1 VAETG
6 SPLEVVDLG
15 PAEIPEGV
23 GVCARGMRDN
33 PLHVAAFG
41 PDPERRVRAL
51 TRLFASFFSIF
62 EGQEPF
68 GLRRDAVLV
77 AATGVGPPGCCPNR
91 PTAGQRLR
99 LTPTVLGLG
108 PRTAART
115 SSWMKVW
122 ADRDPDEPHS
132 HLGPL
137 AVDAHLQGQGIGTVL
152 LAEYCRRL
160 DAAGQ
165 TGYLE
170 TDRPENVRFYERGGF
185 EVIGEA
191 EAIGVPNWFMRRE
204 PQPAG
209 PSSPGA

>member
-1 VAETG
+1 VTETA
-6 SPLEVVDLG
+6 SELEVVDLG

-41 PDPERRVRAL
+41 SDPERRVLAL
-51 TRLFASFFSIF
+51 TRLFTAFFSVF

-68 GLRRDAVLV
+68 GLRRGGRLV
-77 AATGVGPPGCCPNR
+77 AATGVGPPGSCPNR

-99 LTPTVLGLG
+99 FTPTVLGLG
-108 PRTAART
+108 PRTAARMG
-115 SSWMKVW
+115 SWMKTW
-122 ADRDPDEPHS
+122 ADHDPDEPHS

-137 AVDAHLQGQGIGTVL
+137 AVDAQLQGQGIGTVL
-152 LAEYCRRL
+152 LREYCRRL

-170 TDRPENVRFYERGGF
+170 TDKAENVRFYERGGF
-185 EVIGEA
+185 EVAGEA
-191 EAIGVPNWFMRRE
+191 EVIGVRNWFMGRPPNR
-204 PQPAG
+204 
-209 PSSPGA
+209 